1 MDGTVRDGAVAG
13 ALARARV
20 VGAAVGAR
28 GVAGPALP
36 VGQLGRYPQFHGK
49 VAESQVDGKYDSYTS
64 QWLRDMWAMYN
75 ATNTTITTN
84 TNTN

>member
-1 MDGTVRDGAVAG
+1 MDGTVRDGDVAG
-13 ALARARV
+13 AMARARV

-36 VGQLGRYPQFHGK
+36 VG
-49 VAESQVDGKYDSYTS
+49 VSQVDGKYDSYTS

>member
-1 MDGTVRDGAVAG
+1 MDGYGKEFGPDGNGGCILDSDASDG
-13 ALARARV
+13 I
-20 VGAAVGAR
+20 
-28 GVAGPALP
+28 
-36 VGQLGRYPQFHGK
+36 GRYPQFHGK
-49 VAESQVDGKYDSYTS
+49 FAESQVDGKYDSYTS